1 MDIKPISNKEDL
13 LGEDFDKKEEAPKPT
28 PVHTAPETKIT
39 FDDPST
45 ASSKTGFP
53 YFASLVAFVLLLLSA
68 LYSVMSL
75 INYVME
81 KWLVKPQHSTSGAY
95 SYIDFS
101 SFDTYLA
108 VGAISAI
115 IITIPVL
122 VIFIGIVRR
131 AEDKET
137 WRSSLKWRR
146 IIYSAVAVILI
157 LSLVSTL
164 IGVVYEVLSNNLK
177 LSELSYDAYSTSSK
191 PDLGGQMVSAV
202 SSGIANSVLII
213 IALVTIFFEY
223 ANKYRKVIWGT
234 IAILIIIGTTMSVI
248 SIGYVN
254 KTIKDAKKQN
264 SSYNDP
270 YKDYNY
276 SDTTTDQNNYS
287 Y

>member
-13 LGEDFDKKEEAPKPT
+13 LGEEFDKKEETPKPV
-28 PVHTAPETKIT
+28 PVHVPETKVT
-39 FDDPST
+39 FDDPTSSST
-45 ASSKTGFP
+45 KTGFP

-81 KWLVKPQHSTSGAY
+81 KWLVKPQHSTSGSY
-95 SYIDFS
+95 SYFDFS
-101 SFDTYLA
+101 SFDTYMA
-108 VGAISAI
+108 VGAISALV
-115 IITIPVL
+115 ITIPVL

-146 IIYSAVAVILI
+146 IIYSTVAVILI

-177 LSELSYDAYSTSSK
+177 LSELSYDAYSTTSK

-234 IAILIIIGTTMSVI
+234 IAILVIIGAAMSVI

-264 SSYNDP
+264 SSYD
-270 YKDYNY
+270 DTYNNY
-276 SDTTTDQNNYS
+276 YNDTTTDQNNYS